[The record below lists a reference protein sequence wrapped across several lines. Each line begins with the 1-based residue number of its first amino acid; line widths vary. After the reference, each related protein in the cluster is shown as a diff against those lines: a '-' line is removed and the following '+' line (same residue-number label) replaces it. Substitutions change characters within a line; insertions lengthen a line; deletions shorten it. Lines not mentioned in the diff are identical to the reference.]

1 MGSDSPADAMRFP
14 FVGAARDDSAENEDD
29 HAVGRTAAESARSA
43 EISDESGVAPAD
55 APSLAERFFL
65 RRLHRGDPRAFTELV
80 HRHQDRVYS
89 LTCRMLGDPQE
100 AEDVSQDVFVSVHR
114 HLLRFR
120 GECRLSTWIYRI
132 TRNHCLNRLKRR
144 ANEKI
149 ARDAA
154 FRDGGDGAE
163 GFAVERPPN
172 PDQAMVAAEERA
184 RVQAALE
191 RLEPMHRM
199 LVVLRDLEGMSYE
212 DLARIAELPVGT
224 VKSRLH
230 RARAALARLLE
241 DDGMAPE
248 GARRVNA
255 PRRGEEK

>member
-14 FVGAARDDSAENEDD
+14 FAGAMRATPAACEDD
-29 HAVGRTAAESARSA
+29 AVVDHEVDVSGSADGALPEDS
-43 EISDESGVAPAD
+43 PT
-55 APSLAERFFL
+55 LAERFFL

-100 AEDVSQDVFVSVHR
+100 AEDLAQDVFVSVHR
-114 HLLRFR
+114 HLPRFR

-144 ANEKI
+144 VHEAN
-149 ARDAA
+149 AREAA
-154 FRDGGDGAE
+154 FRDGGSGAE
-163 GFAVERPPN
+163 GFAVTRPPN
-172 PDQAMVAAEERA
+172 PDQALVATEERV

-191 RLEPMHRM
+191 RLEPTHRM
-199 LVVLRDLEGMSYE
+199 LVVLRDLEGLSYE

-230 RARAALARLLE
+230 RARAALARVLE
-241 DDGMAPE
+241 EEGMAPD
-248 GARRVNA
+248 GAKRANA
-255 PRRGEEK
+255 TCRGEEKK